1 MKISTLIIIVVI
13 VLLAFGGYALLKNK
27 QAAQSETNTAVSTAD
42 TAAADT
48 SAGDIN
54 PDAFAPSGLDD
65 LAAP

>member
-27 QAAQSETNTAVSTAD
+27 QATQNEADTSVSASD
-42 TAAADT
+42 TAAVDT

-54 PDAFAPSGLDD
+54 PDAFATSGLDD